1 MLLLVVLFVWL
12 IFLSA
17 VLSSSQPW
25 PIITTALLNTH
36 LCACLLT
43 FGCCSPLRSQ
53 DCYLPSIHVRKPVSR
68 SACPHL
74 FVTPPRSCV
83 RTEEHS
89 NVELQSQQFCSTAH
103 AQSIPVWSVQGQ
115 RGTKED
121 NEAIVLSIHTHTIVP
136 PLSCDMCTLFSVSLF
151 HWIQVV
157 LIAHL

>member
-12 IFLSA
+12 IS
-17 VLSSSQPW
+17 LSSSQPW
-25 PIITTALLNTH
+25 PIIATALLNTH

-89 NVELQSQQFCSTAH
+89 NVELQSQQFCTCPVHSHLVST
-103 AQSIPVWSVQGQ
+103 
-115 RGTKED
+115 GTKRD
-121 NEAIVLSIHTHTIVP
+121 KRGQWGYCFKYTHT
-136 PLSCDMCTLFSVSLF
+136 PLYLPSRVTCAHTVSLF

-157 LIAHL
+157 LITHLYT

>member
-12 IFLSA
+12 ISLSA

-25 PIITTALLNTH
+25 PIIATALLNTH

-103 AQSIPVWSVQGQ
+103 AQSIPIWSVQGQ

-121 NEAIVLSIHTHTIVP
+121 NEAIVLSIHTHHCTA
-136 PLSCDMCTLFSVSLF
+136 PLVWHVHTLLVSSTGF
-151 HWIQVV
+151 RSF
-157 LIAHL
+157 